1 MRKEK
6 KQKTSGTQSP
16 TKSKNGIE
24 IYISLFAIVV
34 SGIAT
39 YYSYTANK
47 IAKENFNPYLKIEY
61 LNVDGYSNFTNL
73 WNSSNSHDS
82 TFPTSQLNRM
92 GIENILWKIESE
104 SIKIL
109 FDSGLF
115 QQSIDEKKLM
125 KSDSLLEK
133 LRFEVIHIKNVTS
146 TVGKNIRFVIT
157 EENQEGHEAVN
168 EFNIDAALNNES
180 IILLSK
186 IYLVDKGGDTINIG
200 PKTTLEK
207 ILYDGF
213 DKDLVRQN
221 RERFKENHIVK
232 SVHGSSLIAQCPFVY
247 TKKSN
252 QWVLENPIIVGIDDK
267 SKEKMTQISLS
278 NFDGSIKILEIEKET
293 SYINQLYIQVITTKS
308 DTLICRPNIK
318 SLINDD
324 NEYMILDQ
332 HQSVM
337 IDFLPKI
344 SVNEIK
350 NVNLYSKGYYIP
362 YSISASK

>member
-6 KQKTSGTQSP
+6 KQKTSGTHV
-16 TKSKNGIE
+16 KSKNGIE
-24 IYISLFAIVV
+24 IYISLAAFFI
-34 SGIAT
+34 SCIAT

-61 LNVDGYSNFTNL
+61 LNINGFSTFANL
-73 WNSSNSHDS
+73 WNSPNSNDS
-82 TFPTSQLNRM
+82 TFRASQLNGM

-109 FDSGLF
+109 FDSELF
-115 QQSIDEKKLM
+115 QKSIEDIKLI

-133 LRFEVIHIKNVTS
+133 LIFEVIHIKNVTN
-146 TVGKNIRFVIT
+146 TVAKNIRFVIT

-186 IYLVDKGGDTINIG
+186 IYIVNNVGDTVNIG
-200 PKTTLEK
+200 PKTTLER

-232 SVHGSSLIAQCPFVY
+232 SVEGNSLIAQCPFVY
-247 TKKSN
+247 TRKGS
-252 QWVLENPIIVGIDDK
+252 QWALENPIIVGIDDK
-267 SKEKMTQISLS
+267 SKEKMTRISL
-278 NFDGSIKILEIEKET
+278 NHFDGSIKILEIEKET
-293 SYINQLYIQVITTKS
+293 SYINQLYIQAITANS
-308 DTLICRPNIK
+308 DTLIYRPNIK

-324 NEYMILDQ
+324 NDYLILNQ
-332 HQSVM
+332 HQSVI

-344 SVNEIK
+344 SLDGIK
-350 NVNLYSKGYYIP
+350 NMTLYSKGYYIP
-362 YSISASK
+362 YSKSTSI